1 MHKIIIDGKE
11 IEISDESYQNLKK
24 SLLPKKFKWNYLRRE
39 TYLIDKTR
47 IYERYNGDAFDL
59 IEHGRYRKTKEVAE
73 QSLLRNK
80 QANRLEALVEQIQ
93 GNLEGDYII
102 YYDTLS
108 PHWHYRSLSN
118 HIFYPGIIVMRES
131 TARKVCEMLNNG
143 EFSLEGEL

>member
-11 IEISDESYQNLKK
+11 IEISDESYENLKK
-24 SLLPKKFKWNYLRRE
+24 SLIPKKFEWNYKRLE
-39 TYLIDKTR
+39 TFFVDVDYIRVNTTGDDKNYL
-47 IYERYNGDAFDL
+47 
-59 IEHGRYRKTKEVAE
+59 EHGRYRKSYLTANK
-73 QSLLRNK
+73 SLVRNK
-80 QANRLEALVEQIQ
+80 RANRLEALVEQIQ
-93 GNLEGDYII
+93 GELEGDYII
-102 YYDTLS
+102 YHDTLS